1 MRAPAVLLAALA
13 SAAAQTLP
21 ITSLPGLAVFP
32 SFKMRGGYV
41 NYYSEAQ
48 KSTHSTF
55 VWIAESQ
62 GNPATDPIL
71 FWSASPC
78 PRLPRAKTGL
88 APSHARCSL
97 SPLARSLACSLDRS
111 LTRTSRFLAPR
122 QPTAAPDAAASSA
135 WALSTAPSSPRLTA
149 PFS

>member
-1 MRAPAVLLAALA
+1 MFVRGERRSRVYPAIRANVALPILACILVCGVERRRKSASEFVSFTSLRMRAVLLASLA

-55 VWIAESQ
+55 IWIAESQ

-71 FWSASPC
+71 FWSA
-78 PRLPRAKTGL
+78 
-88 APSHARCSL
+88 
-97 SPLARSLACSLDRS
+97 
-111 LTRTSRFLAPR
+111 
-122 QPTAAPDAAASSA
+122 
-135 WALSTAPSSPRLTA
+135 
-149 PFS
+149 